1 MSTRISTV
9 RNPRSVVSAVLSLVQ
24 HRKLIHQ
31 LAKRE
36 VLGRYRG
43 SIAGL
48 AWSFFNPLLMLA
60 VYTFVFSYV
69 FNARWPGAA
78 EGNRAEFAVIL
89 FAGIMVHGFLSECIS
104 KAPNLVLAN
113 VSYVKK
119 VVFPLEILTWSAIA
133 SAFFHML
140 ITLAVLLVT
149 QYLLLDRLPLTALY
163 FPLIIF
169 PLVLVAAGVTWFF
182 SALGVYYRDIGQVT
196 GLLATVLL
204 FMSPALYPVS
214 ALPPGMQKLIY
225 LNPLT
230 FIIEQSRNALM
241 WGIPPDWMGLAKYFL
256 GSVVLAYLGYYWFQ
270 LVRRGF
276 ADVV

>member
-1 MSTRISTV
+1 MKNPLSVISV
-9 RNPRSVVSAVLSLVQ
+9 LQSVVQ
-24 HRKLIHQ
+24 HRKLIYQ

-36 VLGRYRG
+36 ILGRYRG

-69 FNARWPGAA
+69 FNARWGGAGA
-78 EGNRAEFAVIL
+78 VAGSRSEFAVIL
-89 FAGIMVHGFLSECIS
+89 FAGIMVHGFLSECIGR
-104 KAPNLVLAN
+104 APMLILGNA
-113 VSYVKK
+113 SYVKK
-119 VVFPLEILTWSAIA
+119 VVFPLEILTWSAVA

-140 ITLAVLLVT
+140 ITLSVLLLAEFI
-149 QYLLLDRLPLTALY
+149 LLGHIPWTVVF
-163 FPLIIF
+163 FPLVIF

-182 SALGVYYRDIGQVT
+182 AALGVYYRDIGQIT

-204 FMSPALYPVS
+204 FLSPALYPVS
-214 ALPPGMQKLIY
+214 SLPAQMRDLIY

-230 FIIEQSRNALM
+230 FIIEQSRNVLM
-241 WGIPPDWMGLAKYFL
+241 WGIVPDWGGLAQYF
-256 GSVVLAYLGYYWFQ
+256 VVSMAIAYLGYYWFQ

>member
-1 MSTRISTV
+1 MS
-9 RNPRSVVSAVLSLVQ
+9 NPLSVVSAFRSFAT
-24 HRKLIHQ
+24 HRKLIYQ

-60 VYTFVFSYV
+60 VYTFVFSFV
-69 FNARWPGAA
+69 FNARWAGSA
-78 EGNRAEFAVIL
+78 EGSRAEFAIIL
-89 FAGIMVHGFLSECIS
+89 FAGIMVHGFLGECLS
-104 KAPNLVLAN
+104 RAPMLVLAN
-113 VSYVKK
+113 ASYVKK
-119 VVFPLEILTWSAIA
+119 VVFPLEILTWSTVA

-140 ITLAVLLVT
+140 ITLCVLLIA

-163 FPLIIF
+163 YPLVIL
-169 PLVLVAAGVTWFF
+169 PLVLVAAGTTWFF
-182 SALGVYYRDIGQVT
+182 AALGVYYRDVGQMT
-196 GLLATVLL
+196 GLLVTVLL

-214 ALPPGMQKLIY
+214 SLPPQLRKVIY

-230 FIIEQSRNALM
+230 FIIEQSRGVLL
-241 WGIPPDWMGLAKYFL
+241 WGVAPDWPGLAKYFL
-256 GSVVLAYLGYYWFQ
+256 CSLVLAYLGYYWFQ

>member
-1 MSTRISTV
+1 M
-9 RNPRSVVSAVLSLVQ
+9 RNPLSAFSAVHSLRV
-24 HRKLIHQ
+24 HRKLIYQ
-31 LAKRE
+31 LARRE

-43 SIAGL
+43 SIAGM

-69 FNARWPGAA
+69 FNARWAGSVQ
-78 EGNRAEFAVIL
+78 GSRAEFAIIL
-89 FAGIMVHGFLSECIS
+89 FAGIMVHGFLTECMS
-104 KAPNLVLAN
+104 KAPNLVLGNA
-113 VSYVKK
+113 SYVKK
-119 VVFPLEILTWSAIA
+119 VVFPLEILTWSAVA

-140 ITLAVLLVT
+140 ITLTVLLIA
-149 QYLLLDRLPLTALY
+149 QYLLLGRMPLTVLY
-163 FPLIIF
+163 FPLVIF

-182 SALGVYYRDIGQVT
+182 AALGVYYRDIGQIT

-214 ALPPGMQKLIY
+214 ALPPSMQKLIY

-230 FIIEQSRNALM
+230 FIIEQSRNVLM
-241 WGIPPDWMGLAKYFL
+241 WGVPPDWSSLLKYFI

>member
-1 MSTRISTV
+1 MRGLPRM
-9 RNPRSVVSAVLSLVQ
+9 RNPLSALSAVHSLRV
-24 HRKLIHQ
+24 HRKLIYQ

-43 SIAGL
+43 SIAGM

-69 FNARWPGAA
+69 FNARWAGSVQ
-78 EGNRAEFAVIL
+78 GSRAEFAIIL
-89 FAGIMVHGFLSECIS
+89 FAGIMVHGFLTECMS
-104 KAPNLVLAN
+104 KAPNLVLGNA
-113 VSYVKK
+113 SYVKK
-119 VVFPLEILTWSAIA
+119 VVFPLEILTWSAVA

-140 ITLAVLLVT
+140 ITLTVLLIA
-149 QYLLLDRLPLTALY
+149 QYLLLGRLPLTVLY
-163 FPLIIF
+163 FPLVIF

-182 SALGVYYRDIGQVT
+182 AALGVYYRDIGQIT

-214 ALPPGMQKLIY
+214 ALPPSMQKLIY

-230 FIIEQSRNALM
+230 FIIEQSRNVLM
-241 WGIPPDWMGLAKYFL
+241 WGIAPDWSSLLKYFI

>member
-1 MSTRISTV
+1 MH
-9 RNPRSVVSAVLSLVQ
+9 NPRSLTSAIQGVHQ
-24 HRKLIHQ
+24 HRNLIYQ
-31 LAKRE
+31 LSKRE

-69 FNARWPGAA
+69 FNARWAGSV
-78 EGNRAEFAVIL
+78 EGSRAEFAVIL
-89 FAGIMVHGFLSECIS
+89 FAGIMVHGFLSECIG
-104 KAPNLVLAN
+104 KAPNLVLGNA
-113 VSYVKK
+113 SYVKK
-119 VVFPLEILTWSAIA
+119 VVFPLEILTWSAVA

-140 ITLAVLLVT
+140 ITLAVLLIA
-149 QYLLLDRLPLTALY
+149 QYILLGRLPLTVFY
-163 FPLIIF
+163 FPLVIF
-169 PLVLVAAGVTWFF
+169 PLVLVTAGVTWFF
-182 SALGVYYRDIGQVT
+182 AALGVYYRDVGQIT
-196 GLLATVLL
+196 GVLATVLL

-214 ALPPGMQKLIY
+214 ALPPNMQKLIY

-230 FIIEQSRNALM
+230 FIIEQSRNVLL
-241 WGIPPDWMGLAKYFL
+241 WGITPDWGGLLKYLL
-256 GSVVLAYLGYYWFQ
+256 GSMVLAYLGYYWFQ

>member
-1 MSTRISTV
+1 M
-9 RNPRSVVSAVLSLVQ
+9 RNPLSALSAVHSLRQ
-24 HRKLIHQ
+24 HRKLIYQ

-69 FNARWPGAA
+69 FNARWAGSV
-78 EGNRAEFAVIL
+78 EGSRAEFAVIL

-104 KAPNLVLAN
+104 KAPNLVLGNA
-113 VSYVKK
+113 SYVKK
-119 VVFPLEILTWSAIA
+119 VVFPLEILTWSAVA

-140 ITLAVLLVT
+140 ITLTVLLIA
-149 QYLLLDRLPLTALY
+149 QYLLLGRLPLTALY
-163 FPLIIF
+163 FPLVIF

-182 SALGVYYRDIGQVT
+182 AALGVYYRDIGQIT

-214 ALPPGMQKLIY
+214 ALPPSMQKLIY

-230 FIIEQSRNALM
+230 FIIEQSRNVLM
-241 WGIPPDWMGLAKYFL
+241 WGVPPDWSALLKYFI

>member
-1 MSTRISTV
+1 MSHGFS
-9 RNPRSVVSAVLSLVQ
+9 PVSAVASLRRN
-24 HRKLIHQ
+24 HKLIYQ

-48 AWSFFNPLLMLA
+48 TWSFFNPLLMLA

-69 FNARWPGAA
+69 FNARWAGAV
-78 EGNRAEFAVIL
+78 EGSRAEFAIIL
-89 FAGIMVHGFLSECIS
+89 FAGIMVHAFLTECIS
-104 KAPNLVLAN
+104 KAPNLIIGNA
-113 VSYVKK
+113 SYVKK
-119 VVFPLEILTWSAIA
+119 VVFPLEILTWSAVA
-133 SAFFHML
+133 SAFFHLL
-140 ITLAVLLVT
+140 ITLTVLLIA
-149 QYLLLDRLPLTALY
+149 QYALLGRLPLTILY
-163 FPLIIF
+163 FPLVIF

-182 SALGVYYRDIGQVT
+182 AALGVYYRDVGQIT

-214 ALPPGMQKLIY
+214 ALPEGMRKYIY

-230 FIIEQSRNALM
+230 FIIEQSRNVLM
-241 WGIPPDWMGLAKYFL
+241 WGIAPDWMSLMKYTIVSFL
-256 GSVVLAYLGYYWFQ
+256 VAYVGYYWFQ

>member
-1 MSTRISTV
+1 MSNLLS
-9 RNPRSVVSAVLSLVQ
+9 PASALRSFAQ
-24 HRKLIHQ
+24 HRKLIYQ
-31 LAKRE
+31 LAQRE

-69 FNARWPGAA
+69 FNARWGTSA
-78 EGNRAEFAVIL
+78 ETNRAEFAIIL

-104 KAPNLVLAN
+104 RAPMLVLAN
-113 VSYVKK
+113 ASYVKK
-119 VVFPLEILTWSAIA
+119 VVFPLEILTWSAVA
-133 SAFFHML
+133 SSLFHMV
-140 ITLAVLLVT
+140 ITLAVLLIA
-149 QYLLLDRLPLTALY
+149 QFLLLHRLPLTVLY
-163 FPLIIF
+163 FPLVIA
-169 PLVLVAAGVTWFF
+169 PLVLVASGVTWFF
-182 SALGVYYRDIGQVT
+182 AALGVYYRDIGQIT

-204 FMSPALYPVS
+204 FMSPALYPITS
-214 ALPPGMQKLIY
+214 LPEGMRKWIY

-230 FIIEQSRNALM
+230 FIIEQSRNVLM
-241 WGIPPDWMGLAKYFL
+241 WGLPPDWMGLLKYSI
-256 GSVVLAYLGYYWFQ
+256 GSLVVAYVGYYWFQ

>member
-1 MSTRISTV
+1 M
-9 RNPRSVVSAVLSLVQ
+9 RNPLSVLSAVRSLRQ
-24 HRKLIHQ
+24 HRKLIYQ

-69 FNARWPGAA
+69 FNARWPGSV
-78 EGNRAEFAVIL
+78 EGSRSEFAVIL

-104 KAPNLVLAN
+104 KAPNLVLGNA
-113 VSYVKK
+113 SYVKK
-119 VVFPLEILTWSAIA
+119 VVFPLEILTWSAVA

-140 ITLAVLLVT
+140 ITFTVLLIA
-149 QYLLLDRLPLTALY
+149 QYVLLGRLPMTVWF
-163 FPLIIF
+163 FPLVIF
-169 PLVLVAAGVTWFF
+169 PLVLVAAGLTWFF
-182 SALGVYYRDIGQVT
+182 AALGVYYRDIGQIT

-214 ALPPGMQKLIY
+214 ALPAGMQKLIY

-230 FIIEQSRNALM
+230 FIIEQSRNVLL
-241 WGIPPDWMGLAKYFL
+241 WGVPPDWSALLKYFI

>member
-1 MSTRISTV
+1 M
-9 RNPRSVVSAVLSLVQ
+9 RNPLSAVSAIDSLRQ
-24 HRKLIHQ
+24 HRKLIYQ

-43 SIAGL
+43 SLVGL
-48 AWSFFNPLLMLA
+48 AWSFLNPLLMLA

-69 FNARWPGAA
+69 FNARWAGAV
-78 EGNRAEFAVIL
+78 EGSRAEFAVIL

-104 KAPNLVLAN
+104 KAPNLVLGNA
-113 VSYVKK
+113 SYVKK
-119 VVFPLEILTWSAIA
+119 VVFPLEILTWSAVA
-133 SAFFHML
+133 SAFFHMT
-140 ITLAVLLVT
+140 ITLAVLLIA
-149 QYLLLDRLPLTALY
+149 QYLLLGRFPLTILY
-163 FPLIIF
+163 FPLVIF
-169 PLVLVAAGVTWFF
+169 PLVLVSAGVTWFF
-182 SALGVYYRDIGQVT
+182 AALGVYYRDVGQIT

-214 ALPPGMQKLIY
+214 ALPPSMQRLIY

-230 FIIEQSRNALM
+230 FIIEQSRNVLM
-241 WGIPPDWMGLAKYFL
+241 WGIAPDWIALMKYFL
-256 GSVVLAYLGYYWFQ
+256 VSLVIAYLGYYWFQ

>member
-1 MSTRISTV
+1 MRGLPRM
-9 RNPRSVVSAVLSLVQ
+9 RNPLSALSAVHSLRV
-24 HRKLIHQ
+24 HRKLIYQ

-43 SIAGL
+43 SIAGM

-69 FNARWPGAA
+69 FNARWAGSVQ
-78 EGNRAEFAVIL
+78 GSRAEFAIIL
-89 FAGIMVHGFLSECIS
+89 FAGIMVHGFLTECMS
-104 KAPNLVLAN
+104 KAPNLVLGNA
-113 VSYVKK
+113 SYVKK
-119 VVFPLEILTWSAIA
+119 VVFPLEILTWSAVA

-140 ITLAVLLVT
+140 ITLTVLLIA
-149 QYLLLDRLPLTALY
+149 QYLLLGRLPLTVLY
-163 FPLIIF
+163 FPLVIF

-182 SALGVYYRDIGQVT
+182 AALGVYYRDIGQIT

-214 ALPPGMQKLIY
+214 ALPPSMQKLIY

-230 FIIEQSRNALM
+230 FIIEQSRNVLM
-241 WGIPPDWMGLAKYFL
+241 WGVAPDWSSLLKYFI

>member
-1 MSTRISTV
+1 MS
-9 RNPRSVVSAVLSLVQ
+9 NPLSVVSAFRSFTT
-24 HRKLIHQ
+24 HRKLIYQ

-69 FNARWPGAA
+69 FNARWAGAA

-89 FAGIMVHGFLSECIS
+89 FAGIMVHGFLGECIGR
-104 KAPNLVLAN
+104 APMLVLGNA
-113 VSYVKK
+113 SYVKK
-119 VVFPLEILTWSAIA
+119 VVFPLEILTWSAVA
-133 SAFFHML
+133 SALFHL
-140 ITLAVLLVT
+140 VITLCVLLIA
-149 QYLLLDRLPLTALY
+149 QYVLLGRLPLTVLY
-163 FPLIIF
+163 FPLVIF

-182 SALGVYYRDIGQVT
+182 AALGVYYRDIGQMT
-196 GLLATVLL
+196 GLLVTILL

-214 ALPPGMQKLIY
+214 SLPPTFRKLIY

-230 FIIEQSRNALM
+230 FIIEQTRSVLM
-241 WGIPPDWMGLAKYFL
+241 WNMAPDWAGLLKYFI